1 MHILNLPGFPRS
13 NVPVKKKSCM
23 YFSYQLMLDVYH
35 MQCLQ
40 NNKSE
45 NALFNARLCLIKD

>member
-13 NVPVKKKSCM
+13 NALLKKESCL
-23 YFSYQLMLDVYH
+23 YLSYQLMLDVYH

-40 NNKSE
+40 NKKVKMHF
-45 NALFNARLCLIKD
+45 LMPDFV

>member
-13 NVPVKKKSCM
+13 NAPVKKESCM
-23 YFSYQLMLDVYH
+23 YLSYQLMLDVYH

-45 NALFNARLCLIKD
+45 NALFNARL